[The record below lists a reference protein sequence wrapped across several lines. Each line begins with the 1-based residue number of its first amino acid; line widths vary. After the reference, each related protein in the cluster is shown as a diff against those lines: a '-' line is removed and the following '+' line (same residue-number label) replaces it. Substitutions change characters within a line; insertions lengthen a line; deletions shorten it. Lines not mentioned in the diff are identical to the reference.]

1 MSKNNPTINGSI
13 SGMFCDFILANH
25 LDVPLSKSY
34 LKSWKV
40 DGRVSIL
47 ELGLCLRL
55 IQDKCPEPGLGIKI
69 AEFFQPAYSGLLGY
83 LILPCQNLNQAI
95 LQFKKYYALM
105 WDGFSID
112 VIEKNEIVT
121 ITWDVP
127 LFEPLEMHD
136 DLLETLRV
144 GYELGIS
151 CFIKMLQQITNEHNL
166 LQPISISLPGSKPEN
181 SKIYSDFYKCPVSF
195 KSKLGAVSF
204 NICSLNIPIDL
215 KNIYFIELL
224 DRQADAYLKSIN
236 INTKT
241 INNDFVLK
249 FQKALG
255 RGIEEGK
262 PTLDF
267 VAREM
272 AMSKSTLQNRLVE
285 QDLNFQSMLDRI
297 RLELAKMYM
306 EDKLLS
312 LTEISELLAFSE
324 QSAFNRYFKRVTGL
338 SPNQYK
344 KTLVQI

>member
-13 SGMFCDFILANH
+13 AGMFRDFILANH
-25 LDVPLSKSY
+25 LDVPLSISY
-34 LKSWKV
+34 LKSRKV

-55 IQDKCPEPGLGIKI
+55 IQDKCPESGLGIKI

-105 WDGFSID
+105 WGGFSID
-112 VIEKNEIVT
+112 IVEQNEIVT
-121 ITWDVP
+121 ITWDIP
-127 LFEPLEMHD
+127 LFEPFKNHD
-136 DLLETLRV
+136 DLLEILRV

-151 CFIKMLQQITNEHNL
+151 CFIKMLQQITNEHTL
-166 LQPISISLPGSKPEN
+166 LQPISIHLPGSQPKN
-181 SKIYSDFYKCPVSF
+181 SKIYSDFYRCPVIF
-195 KSKLGAVSF
+195 KSEVGAVSF

-215 KNIYFIELL
+215 NNIYFIELL

-241 INNDFVLK
+241 SENDFVFK
-249 FQKALG
+249 FQKVLG
-255 RGIEEGK
+255 RGIEKGK

-272 AMSKSTLQNRLVE
+272 AMSKSTLQNRLIE

-312 LTEISELLAFSE
+312 LTQISELLAFSE

-338 SPNQYK
+338 SPNKYR
-344 KTLVQI
+344 KTIVKI